1 MIHSRRDNWKR
12 LGNALG
18 TVASILAMCA
28 MPGARPEANAADAPA
43 PSKPLDFNRD
53 IRPILSESCFA
64 CHGPDN
70 AKRKGG
76 LRLDKK
82 ESAFAAAKSG
92 AKAIVAGKPDESEL
106 VARIAST
113 DPLEQM
119 PPPDSGRTL
128 TKKQVETLTQWVKE
142 GADWKGHWAY
152 IKPAR
157 PAVPEVAADG
167 FIQNDIDKFV
177 LATLLEKGLKP
188 SPEADRATLIRR
200 LSLDLNGLPPTPAE
214 VDAFVNDKAPNAYEA
229 LVDRLLQAP
238 QFGERMAG
246 HWLDLTRYADTT
258 GYHGDNH
265 RDITLFRD
273 YVINAFNQNKPFN
286 QFTIEQL
293 AGDLLPNPT
302 DTQKI
307 ASGYNHLLMTTQEG
321 GAQAREYLAKYAADR
336 VRNASTVWMGATL
349 GCAECHDHKYDP
361 FTTQDFYKFA
371 SFFADLK
378 EIAVG
383 AQEQVKIPT
392 TEQAA
397 KLKTIEAEIAKLQS
411 VLDTTT
417 PELAKEQAEWEAG
430 SASKTPEWTTLKPLS
445 AKSEGG
451 ATLTIQDDGSILASG
466 NNPDKD
472 TYVVTLKNGRK
483 SLSGFRIE
491 VMPDGSLP
499 NLGPGRASNGN
510 FVLSEFTVTAKD
522 KPVDW
527 NQVTGTFAQPAY
539 PVANLADGKLD
550 TGWAVQGETGRVNHA
565 VLETKSDLGCDCEF
579 CAEIEM
585 TVKMVF
591 NHPDHHALGRFK
603 ISGTNAPRPVTAN
616 GLPAPIRAILETK
629 ADARADAQKQELA
642 AFHRSISPSLQP
654 TRDALAL
661 ARKAKTDLEA
671 SMPATIISQATA
683 PRMMRVLPRGNWLDD
698 TGAEVVPAIPG
709 FLAQESKPA
718 SDKRLTRLDLAEWIV
733 SKDNPLTAR
742 VFANRI
748 WALAFGQ
755 GIVSTPDDLG
765 SQGTWPTHP
774 DLLDYLA
781 GSFVDSGWDVKAL
794 IRMIV
799 TSGTYRQS
807 SIASEPLRQADPYNH
822 WLARQGR
829 FRIDAELIR
838 DQALAVSGL
847 LVRKVGGP
855 NGRPYQP
862 AGYWSHLNFPKR
874 EYQPDH
880 GDGLY
885 RRGLYTYWC
894 RTFLH
899 PSLLAFDAPT
909 REECTV
915 KRNRSNTP
923 VQALVLLNDP
933 IYVEAARALA
943 ERALREAGKDNGERI
958 DWVYRTVLARSPRP
972 AERDVLIP
980 LYEKHKAEYQA
991 DHNAAAALLQTGE
1004 KPVANDIDTVE
1015 LAAWTSIARV
1025 ILNLHETITRN

>member
-1 MIHSRRDNWKR
+1 MFLAFVATLAISS
-12 LGNALG
+12 GNAALG
-18 TVASILAMCA
+18 
-28 MPGARPEANAADAPA
+28 GDKPET
-43 PSKPLDFNRD
+43 PLDFNRD
-53 IRPILSESCFA
+53 VRPILSESCFA

-70 AKRKGG
+70 AKRKAE

-82 ESAFAAAKSG
+82 EGVFAASKSG
-92 AKAIVAGKPDESEL
+92 AVPVVPGKPEESEL
-106 VARIAST
+106 VERIT
-113 DPLEQM
+113 TTEPLAQM
-119 PPPDSGRTL
+119 PPPDSGRSL
-128 TKKQVETLTQWVKE
+128 TKKQVETLARWVKE
-142 GADWKGHWAY
+142 GADWKGHWSY
-152 IKPAR
+152 IKPSR
-157 PAVPEVAADG
+157 PAVPEVG
-167 FIQNDIDKFV
+167 SNSVVRNSIDQFV
-177 LATLLEKGLKP
+177 LATLNEKGLKP

-214 VDAFVNDKAPNAYEA
+214 VEAFVNDKAPDAYEK
-229 LVDRLLQAP
+229 LVDRLMQAP
-238 QFGERMAG
+238 QFGERLAG

-273 YVINAFNQNKPFN
+273 YVIDAFNQNKPFN

-302 DTQKI
+302 DAQKI

-321 GAQAREYLAKYAADR
+321 GAQAKEYLAKYAADR
-336 VRNASTVWMGATL
+336 VRNASVVWMGATL

-361 FTTQDFYKFA
+361 FTTQDFYRFA

-383 AQEQVKIPT
+383 AQEQVKIPNA
-392 TEQAA
+392 EQAA
-397 KLKTIEAEIAKLQS
+397 KLKTIETEIARLQS
-411 VLDTTT
+411 VLDTDT
-417 PELAKEQAEWEAG
+417 PALAKDQADWEAG
-430 SASKTPEWTTLKPLS
+430 SASKTPEWRTLKPL
-445 AKSEGG
+445 AVKSEAG
-451 ATLTIQDDGSILASG
+451 ATLTIQEDGSVLASG
-466 NNPDKD
+466 TNPDKD
-472 TYVVTLKNGRK
+472 TYLVTFKNGRK
-483 SLSGFRIE
+483 SISAIRLE
-491 VMPDGSLP
+491 VLPDGALP

-510 FVLSEFTVTAKD
+510 FVLNEFGVSAKDMPIAWKQVTA
-522 KPVDW
+522 
-527 NQVTGTFAQPAY
+527 TFSQPGF
-539 PVANLADGKLD
+539 PVANIADGKLD
-550 TGWAVQGETGRVNHA
+550 TGWAVMGEAGRVNLA
-565 VLETKSDLGCDCEF
+565 VLETKNDVGCDCEF
-579 CAEIEM
+579 CAEVEF
-585 TVKMVF
+585 TAKLVF
-591 NHPDHHALGRFK
+591 NHGQQHTLGRFK
-603 ISGTNAPRPVTAN
+603 ISGTDSSRPITAN
-616 GLPAPIRAILETK
+616 GLPTPIRAILETK
-629 ADARADAQKQELA
+629 ADARTDAQKRELS
-642 AFHRSISPSLQP
+642 AFHRSISPSLQA

-671 SMPATIISQATA
+671 AMPATLISQSTT

-698 TGAEVVPAIPG
+698 SGAEVAPAIPA
-709 FLAQESKPA
+709 FLASTEKPA
-718 SDKRLTRLDLAEWIV
+718 TDKRLTRLDLAEWIV

-742 VFANRI
+742 VFVNRI

-755 GIVSTPDDLG
+755 GIVATPDDLG

-774 DLLDYLA
+774 DLLDHLA
-781 GSFVDSGWDVKAL
+781 VSFVDSGWDVKAL
-794 IRMIV
+794 IKTIV
-799 TSGTYRQS
+799 TSGAYRQS
-807 SIASEPLRQADPYNH
+807 SIAPEPLRQADPYNH

-847 LVRKVGGP
+847 LVARVGGP
-855 NGRPYQP
+855 NAKPYQP

-880 GDGLY
+880 GEGLY

-943 ERALREAGKDNGERI
+943 ERVLREGGKDNAVRI
-958 DWVYRTVLARSPRP
+958 DWMYRTVLARGPRP

-980 LYEKHKAEYQA
+980 LHEKHKAEYQA
-991 DHNAAAALLQTGE
+991 DANAAAELLHTGE
-1004 KPVANDIDTVE
+1004 KPVPNDIDTVE

-1025 ILNLHETITRN
+1025 VLNLHETITRN